1 MVADGS
7 TEGISLPC
15 RPQGGF
21 GQVGRSVMRLG
32 WARRGVVTVADG
44 NTGELA
50 PLCRPQGGFGGA
62 WFGQAR

>member
-1 MVADGS
+1 MEWRGAAWCGVAGYGPAMVADGS

-21 GQVGRSVMRLG
+21 G
-32 WARRGVVTVADG
+32 
-44 NTGELA
+44 
-50 PLCRPQGGFGGA
+50 GA